1 MELHSDEPSQGRNL
15 NNLHQVRFGV
25 DTDTLH
31 TSFLKFLFVVIV
43 EFIAM
48 AVTFLNVLALIG
60 FESLGILVEHTFVSS
75 QTHCAAHVGD
85 GLLFFHDIDNIVR
98 SLFIH
103 LAAVGISIA
112 QYIAGKFDGD
122 ALHAQTDTECGN
134 IVCTSVLDSYKLT
147 FDTTLSEARAD
158 NDTVHVFDL
167 LFHIFISQFLA
178 VDEVD
183 VGLAVVVCC
192 CL

>member
-1 MELHSDEPSQGRNL
+1 
-15 NNLHQVRFGV
+15 
-25 DTDTLH
+25 
-31 TSFLKFLFVVIV
+31 
-43 EFIAM
+43 M
-48 AVTFLNVLALIG
+48 AVTLLNVFALIG
-60 FESLGILVEHTFVSS
+60 FESFGILVEHTFVSS
-75 QTHCAAHVGD
+75 QTHRTSHVGD
-85 GLLFFHDIDNIVR
+85 SLLLFHDIDNVVR

-103 LAAVGISIA
+103 LAAVGIGIS
-112 QYIAGKFDGD
+112 QYIAGKFDGN
-122 ALHAQTDTECGN
+122 ALHTQADTECRN
-134 IVCTSVLDSYKLT
+134 IVCTSVFDSYKLT

-167 LFHIFISQFLA
+167 LFHIFICQLLT